1 MNKHYLW
8 FLPLGAAA
16 AAAAFVLALPG
27 FVASS
32 SHRPR
37 IEQLASS
44 LTGRQVHI
52 GGKLTLSLLP
62 APKLTA
68 GQITI
73 TGPNNEVITARS
85 LTLDISLPAL
95 LHGQLSAQTLTLE
108 SPTIALPW
116 PLPGGPKTIA
126 PPAWLAALHAQI
138 HHGNI
143 SLGGAQFSNVDADLF
158 TGENGA
164 VTISGTGILQGYNLS
179 LTAALGATALTGT
192 APLSITTSS
201 GPVTLNFSGN
211 LSGTSTLAG
220 QLSLAAPLTSGS
232 ANLTTSG
239 TTATATTIH
248 LNIAKA
254 SLTGSATLDFTQP
267 ALSATLDAQNLDLTP
282 LHTLATA
289 WPRLPVA
296 LTLTAANLTY
306 DGKTLPALQT
316 NLTVSTAGLTVNS
329 LQATLPGS
337 TTVAASLQVTPPGAL
352 TGQASLNSPD
362 LSSLLTAFGLTP
374 PTAWTTAQ
382 LSTNLTG
389 TIGHL
394 ALSNLTGSFG
404 PSHFT
409 GGLIITGAH
418 TTGAL
423 AFDRLDLTPLLSWLG
438 QRPGNFTA
446 DGQITAARASLGPV
460 PLTHL
465 LLDGELTSQLNI
477 RHISANM
484 LGGLASG
491 SLTLDAA
498 SNVTA
503 ARGFLSLPSAAPL
516 AALLPPRWQTF
527 PAALAQPRLSLTFA
541 ARGPSNALAAS
552 AVATLGAFTITAAPV
567 LNLAQSSATGAISLQ
582 HPSAIAA
589 LAIFGLSQGV
599 TFPGPGSVS
608 LRANFTASPTTYG
621 LPDFVLSLGNLTA
634 TGRLLST
641 KGIISGQITADTLA
655 LPPVPANYALPWNSL
670 AGAQGKITIAANRVL
685 YGGIPILGATTASLT
700 LAPSNSLT
708 LALPQASL
716 AGGTL
721 TGTITAASSNN
732 LPPALAAQFSASHID
747 PTQLNLPLAFP
758 YTLSGI
764 FDASG
769 SLTATG
775 YSPRIWAATLGG
787 TTSLN
792 ASNGRLHGFSLQG
805 LAQALQSPNRAHA
818 LRAALAGGSTS
829 YTTLA
834 LSGSFGHG
842 NCTLTTASLTG
853 PAGTASATGS
863 IDIYDNSLALRLSLH
878 PYVAPPLTLN
888 TAVLGNW
895 SAPKQYPRLKPAL
908 DWAPPTPKPAP
919 ATPTP

>member
-1 MNKHYLW
+1 M
-8 FLPLGAAA
+8 
-16 AAAAFVLALPG
+16 
-27 FVASS
+27 
-32 SHRPR
+32 
-37 IEQLASS
+37 
-44 LTGRQVHI
+44 
-52 GGKLTLSLLP
+52 
-62 APKLTA
+62 
-68 GQITI
+68 
-73 TGPNNEVITARS
+73 
-85 LTLDISLPAL
+85 
-95 LHGQLSAQTLTLE
+95 LHGQLSTQTLTLE
-108 SPTIALPW
+108 SPTIAFPW
-116 PLPGGPKTIA
+116 PLPSGPKTIA

-138 HHGNI
+138 HHGDI
-143 SLGGAQFSNVDADLF
+143 SLGGARFSNVDADLF

-179 LTAALGATALTGT
+179 LTAALGAAALTGT
-192 APLSITTSS
+192 APLSITTNS
-201 GPVTLNFSGN
+201 GAVTLNFSGN
-211 LSGTSTLAG
+211 LSGTSALAG

-239 TTATATTIH
+239 TAATATGIH

-267 ALSATLDAQNLDLTP
+267 TLAATLDAQNLDLTP
-282 LHTLATA
+282 LQSLATS
-289 WPRLPVA
+289 WPSLPVA
-296 LTLTAANLTY
+296 LTLSATNLTY
-306 DGKTLPALQT
+306 GGHSLPALQT
-316 NLTVSTAGLTVNS
+316 SLSLSPSGLNVHS

-362 LSSLLTAFGLTP
+362 LSGLLTAFGLTP

-382 LSTNLTG
+382 LSTNLSG

-394 ALSNLTGSFG
+394 SLSNLTGSLG
-404 PSHFT
+404 PSHVT
-409 GGLIITGAH
+409 GGLIITGPH

-446 DGQITAARASLGPV
+446 DGQITATRASLGPV

-465 LLDGELTSQLNI
+465 LLDGELTTQLNI
-477 RHISANM
+477 RRISANV

-516 AALLPPRWQTF
+516 AALLPPRWQIL
-527 PAALAQPRLSLTFA
+527 PAALVQPRLSLTLA
-541 ARGPSNALAAS
+541 ARGPSNALATS
-552 AVATLGAFTITAAPV
+552 AVATLGAFTLTAAPV
-567 LNLAQSSATGAISLQ
+567 LNLAQSSATGTISLQ

-589 LAIFGLSQGV
+589 LAIFGLSQGI
-599 TFPGPGSVS
+599 TFPGPGSVSSRAELTASPTTYGPPDFVLSLSNPNAIAALNISNLSQGGAFPGPGSLS

-634 TGRLLST
+634 SGRVLST
-641 KGIISGQITADTLA
+641 KGIISGQIAADTLA
-655 LPPVPANYALPWNSL
+655 LPSIPANYTLPWNSL
-670 AGAQGKITIAANRVL
+670 ASAQGKITLAANRIL

-700 LAPSNSLT
+700 FTPNNSLT

-721 TGTITAASSNN
+721 TGTVTAASSNN
-732 LPPALAAQFSASHID
+732 LPPALTAQFSASHID

-758 YTLSGI
+758 YTLSGN

-792 ASNGRLHGFSLQG
+792 ASNGRLYGFSLQG
-805 LAQALQSPNRAHA
+805 VAEALQSPNRAHA
-818 LRAALAGGSTS
+818 LRAALASGSTG
-829 YTTLA
+829 YTALA
-834 LSGSFGHG
+834 LSGSFDHG
-842 NCTLTTASLTG
+842 NCTLTTGSLAG

-863 IDIYDNSLALRLSLH
+863 VDIYDNSLALRVSLH

-888 TAVLGNW
+888 TAMLGNW
-895 SAPKQYPRLKPAL
+895 SAPKQYPRLKPAM
-908 DWAPPTPKPAP
+908 DWSPPAPKPAA
-919 ATPTP
+919 ATPAP